1 MKLYDKS
8 ECPFCWKVRIAIAEA
23 SVTTEIF
30 DSQSFDNI
38 NDWQALTPRKTV
50 PVLTVDST
58 IIYESNV
65 ILEYLHD
72 STKKLLGTRIDER
85 IQARLMNQYSDIVI
99 GAGIREVIFE
109 KRNKAK
115 QEWDLQRIKM
125 GIEMFEQALEY
136 LSEQLANKDFFADS
150 YSFAECALTARF
162 GLAQAYGVEIPT
174 RFPNLIDWF
183 ERMKLRSSYKRT
195 APKICLI

>member
-23 SVTTEIF
+23 SVTAEIF